1 MAEIFTHEQMLEQFR
16 DTADFTV
23 RRLRCEGQTLWA
35 YAIDGLTSGGDI
47 SEYVFRPVTEHL
59 RGATAE
65 ALYTEAFSEGRLKG
79 YDEGLNE
86 GLLQGAAQGQNT
98 ALTAAGDTYTQGYD
112 EGYAQGYAKKEKDDQ
127 AARDRYLASLQASL
141 PVVTPIVDTTGSDRS
156 LPTIEPDEEP
166 TSQTV
171 YVTKSGTKYHLG
183 SCSHLSKS
191 KIEKSLSE
199 AKNAGFEPC
208 KTCNPPK

>member
-1 MAEIFTHEQMLEQFR
+1 MRKYAKWGLSALALLCAFSLGRGDNAYTESDLARAREEAYNSGYQAGYT
-16 DTADFTV
+16 
-23 RRLRCEGQTLWA
+23 EG
-35 YAIDGLTSGGDI
+35 TS
-47 SEYVFRPVTEHL
+47 SNQ
-59 RGATAE
+59 E

-79 YDEGLNE
+79 YDEGLSE
-86 GLLQGAAQGQNT
+86 GLLQGAAQGQDV
-98 ALTAAGDTYTQGYD
+98 ALTVAGDTYTQGYD

-127 AARDRYLASLQASL
+127 AARDRYLTSLQASM
-141 PVVTPIVDTTGSDRS
+141 PVVTPTVDTTGPDRS
-156 LPTIEPDEEP
+156 MPTADD
-166 TSQTV
+166 TTQQVV

>member
-1 MAEIFTHEQMLEQFR
+1 MRKLAKWGLGALALLCAFGLGRGDNAYSESDLARAREEAYNSGYQTGYAEGTFPNQ
-16 DTADFTV
+16 
-23 RRLRCEGQTLWA
+23 
-35 YAIDGLTSGGDI
+35 
-47 SEYVFRPVTEHL
+47 
-59 RGATAE
+59 E

-86 GLLQGAAQGQNT
+86 GLIQGATQGQNS
-98 ALTAAGDTYTQGYD
+98 ALETAGDTYAQGYD

-127 AARDRYLASLQASL
+127 AARDRYVASLQASL
-141 PVVTPIVDTTGSDRS
+141 PVVAPTVDTTVPDRS
-156 LPTIEPDEEP
+156 MPTADD
-166 TSQTV
+166 TTQQVV

-191 KIEKSLSE
+191 KIEKSLTE
-199 AKNAGFEPC
+199 AKNTGYEPC

>member
-1 MAEIFTHEQMLEQFR
+1 MRKLAKWGLGALALLCAFGLGRGDNAYSESDLARAREEAYNSGYQTGYAEGTFSNQ
-16 DTADFTV
+16 
-23 RRLRCEGQTLWA
+23 
-35 YAIDGLTSGGDI
+35 
-47 SEYVFRPVTEHL
+47 
-59 RGATAE
+59 E

-86 GLLQGAAQGQNT
+86 GLIQGATQGQNS
-98 ALTAAGDTYTQGYD
+98 ALETAGDTYAQGYD

-127 AARDRYLASLQASL
+127 AARDRYVASLQASL
-141 PVVTPIVDTTGSDRS
+141 PVVAPTVDTTVPDRS
-156 LPTIEPDEEP
+156 MPTADD
-166 TSQTV
+166 TTQQVV

-199 AKNAGFEPC
+199 AKAQNYEPC
-208 KTCNPPK
+208 KTCNPPKE

>member
-1 MAEIFTHEQMLEQFR
+1 MRKLAKWGLGALALLCAFGLGRGDNAYSESDLARAREEAYNSGYQTGYAE
-16 DTADFTV
+16 
-23 RRLRCEGQTLWA
+23 G
-35 YAIDGLTSGGDI
+35 TS
-47 SEYVFRPVTEHL
+47 SNQ
-59 RGATAE
+59 E

-86 GLLQGAAQGQNT
+86 GLIQGATQGQNS
-98 ALTAAGDTYTQGYD
+98 ALETAGDTYAQGYD

-127 AARDRYLASLQASL
+127 ATRDRYVASLQASL
-141 PVVTPIVDTTGSDRS
+141 PVVAPTVDTTVPDRS
-156 LPTIEPDEEP
+156 IPTADD
-166 TSQTV
+166 TTQQVV

-191 KIEKSLSE
+191 KIEKSLTE
-199 AKNAGFEPC
+199 AKNAGYEPC

>member
-1 MAEIFTHEQMLEQFR
+1 MRKYAKWGLSALALLCAFSLGRGDNAYSESDLARAREEAYNSGYQTGYS
-16 DTADFTV
+16 
-23 RRLRCEGQTLWA
+23 EGTL
-35 YAIDGLTSGGDI
+35 SNQ
-47 SEYVFRPVTEHL
+47 
-59 RGATAE
+59 E

-127 AARDRYLASLQASL
+127 AARDRYLTSLQASL
-141 PVVTPIVDTTGSDRS
+141 PVVTPTVDTTGSDRS
-156 LPTIEPDEEP
+156 LPTTEPDEEP
-166 TSQTV
+166 TSHTV

>member
-1 MAEIFTHEQMLEQFR
+1 MRKLAKWGLGALALLCAFGLGRGDNAYSESDLARAREEAYNSGYHTGYAEGTFSNQ
-16 DTADFTV
+16 
-23 RRLRCEGQTLWA
+23 
-35 YAIDGLTSGGDI
+35 
-47 SEYVFRPVTEHL
+47 
-59 RGATAE
+59 E

-86 GLLQGAAQGQNT
+86 GLIQGATQGQNS
-98 ALTAAGDTYTQGYD
+98 ALETAGDTYAQGYD

-127 AARDRYLASLQASL
+127 AARDRYVASLQASL
-141 PVVTPIVDTTGSDRS
+141 PVVAPTVDTTVPDRS
-156 LPTIEPDEEP
+156 MPTADD
-166 TSQTV
+166 TTQQVV

-191 KIEKSLSE
+191 KIEKSLTE
-199 AKNAGFEPC
+199 AKNAGYEPC

>member
-1 MAEIFTHEQMLEQFR
+1 MRKLAKWGLGALALLCAFGLGRGDNAYSESDLARAREEAYNSGYQTGY
-16 DTADFTV
+16 T
-23 RRLRCEGQTLWA
+23 EGTFSNQ
-35 YAIDGLTSGGDI
+35 
-47 SEYVFRPVTEHL
+47 
-59 RGATAE
+59 E

-86 GLLQGAAQGQNT
+86 GLIQGATQGQNS
-98 ALTAAGDTYTQGYD
+98 ALETAGDTYAQGYD

-127 AARDRYLASLQASL
+127 AARDRYVASLQTSL
-141 PVVTPIVDTTGSDRS
+141 PVVAPTVDTTVPDRS
-156 LPTIEPDEEP
+156 MPTADD
-166 TSQTV
+166 TTQQVV

-199 AKNAGFEPC
+199 AKAQNYEPC

>member
-1 MAEIFTHEQMLEQFR
+1 MRKFAKWGLAALALLCAFGLGRGDSAYTESDLARAREESYNSGYHTGY
-16 DTADFTV
+16 D
-23 RRLRCEGQTLWA
+23 EGAASNQ
-35 YAIDGLTSGGDI
+35 
-47 SEYVFRPVTEHL
+47 
-59 RGATAE
+59 E

-79 YDEGLNE
+79 YDEGLSD
-86 GLLQGAAQGQNT
+86 GLLQGAAQGQDA
-98 ALTAAGDTYTQGYD
+98 ALSAAGDTYTQGYD

-141 PVVTPIVDTTGSDRS
+141 PVITPSADTTVPDRS
-156 LPTIEPDEEP
+156 MPTADD
-166 TSQTV
+166 TTQQVV

-199 AKNAGFEPC
+199 AKAQNYEPC

>member
-1 MAEIFTHEQMLEQFR
+1 MRKLAKWGLGALALLCAFGLGRGDNAYTESDLARAREEAYNSGYQTGYAEGSSNQ
-16 DTADFTV
+16 
-23 RRLRCEGQTLWA
+23 
-35 YAIDGLTSGGDI
+35 
-47 SEYVFRPVTEHL
+47 
-59 RGATAE
+59 E

-86 GLLQGAAQGQNT
+86 GLLQGAAQGQNA
-98 ALTAAGDTYTQGYD
+98 ALTAAGDTYAQGYD

-127 AARDRYLASLQASL
+127 AARDRYLTSIQASL
-141 PVVTPIVDTTGSDRS
+141 PVVTPTVDTTVPDRS
-156 LPTIEPDEEP
+156 MPTADD
-166 TSQTV
+166 TTQQVV

-199 AKNAGFEPC
+199 AKAAGYEPC
-208 KTCNPPK
+208 KTCKPPQ

>member
-1 MAEIFTHEQMLEQFR
+1 MRKLAKWGLGALALLCAFGLGRGDNAYSESDLARAREEAYNSGYQTGYAEGTFSNQ
-16 DTADFTV
+16 
-23 RRLRCEGQTLWA
+23 
-35 YAIDGLTSGGDI
+35 
-47 SEYVFRPVTEHL
+47 
-59 RGATAE
+59 E

-86 GLLQGAAQGQNT
+86 GLIQGATQGQNS
-98 ALTAAGDTYTQGYD
+98 ALETVGDTYAQGYD

-127 AARDRYLASLQASL
+127 AARDRYVASLQASL
-141 PVVTPIVDTTGSDRS
+141 PVVAPTVDTTVPDRS
-156 LPTIEPDEEP
+156 MPTADD
-166 TSQTV
+166 TTRQVV

-199 AKNAGFEPC
+199 AKAQNYEPC

>member
-1 MAEIFTHEQMLEQFR
+1 MRKLAKWGLGALALLCAFGLGRGDNAYSESDLARAREEAYNSGYQTGYAEGTFSNQ
-16 DTADFTV
+16 
-23 RRLRCEGQTLWA
+23 
-35 YAIDGLTSGGDI
+35 
-47 SEYVFRPVTEHL
+47 
-59 RGATAE
+59 E

-86 GLLQGAAQGQNT
+86 GLIQGATQGQNS
-98 ALTAAGDTYTQGYD
+98 ALETAGDTYAQGYD

-127 AARDRYLASLQASL
+127 AARDRYVASLQASL
-141 PVVTPIVDTTGSDRS
+141 LVVAPTVDTTVPDRS
-156 LPTIEPDEEP
+156 MPTADD
-166 TSQTV
+166 TTQQVV

-199 AKNAGFEPC
+199 AKAQNYEPC

>member
-1 MAEIFTHEQMLEQFR
+1 MRKLAKWGLGALALLCAFGLGRGDNAYSESDLARAREKAYNSGYQTGYAEGTFSNQ
-16 DTADFTV
+16 
-23 RRLRCEGQTLWA
+23 
-35 YAIDGLTSGGDI
+35 
-47 SEYVFRPVTEHL
+47 
-59 RGATAE
+59 E

-86 GLLQGAAQGQNT
+86 GLIQGATQGQNS
-98 ALTAAGDTYTQGYD
+98 ALETAGDTYAQGYD

-127 AARDRYLASLQASL
+127 AARDRYVASLQASM
-141 PVVTPIVDTTGSDRS
+141 PVVAPTVDTTVPDRS
-156 LPTIEPDEEP
+156 MPTADD
-166 TSQTV
+166 TTRQVV

-191 KIEKSLSE
+191 KIEKSLKE
-199 AKNAGFEPC
+199 AKNAGYEPC